1 MKKTEERRLLD
12 VFLKLR
18 TDLVLTNITP
28 SDPPDF
34 LGDHAGARVGIEVTR
49 VIPQGYG
56 SNPRHRHVPR

>member
-1 MKKTEERRLLD
+1 MKKKEERRFLD

-34 LGDHAGARVGIEVTR
+34 LADHASGRIGIEVTR
-49 VIPQGYG
+49 F
-56 SNPRHRHVPR
+56 